1 MAWGNSVTELNQ
13 IGVGTVGYAIRVDT
27 TSLLAYKITGVQA
40 QSSASDTPAPAT
52 EEVDLMDLMAYLND
66 TSAPD
71 LAFNYGFGE
80 VHIFFKTSVFA
91 YDAATRFS
99 LFGKRNP
106 IKVAT
111 LGDKLDI
118 ADRDVELFLA
128 YAIKHA
134 ALMTGNPIPFQ
145 VEKTIRQ
152 KELEITNANS

>member
-1 MAWGNSVTELNQ
+1 MAWGNSVTEINQ

-40 QSSASDTPAPAT
+40 QASASDTPAPAI
-52 EEVDLMDLMAYLND
+52 EEVSLTDLMAYLND
-66 TSAPD
+66 SGAPD

-80 VHIFFKTSVFA
+80 VHIFFKTSAFPYA
-91 YDAATRFS
+91 SDTRFTM
-99 LFGKRNP
+99 FGKRNP
-106 IKVAT
+106 IKITT

-118 ADRDVELFLA
+118 ADKDVELFLN

-134 ALMTGNPIPFQ
+134 ALMTGNAIPFQ
-145 VEKTIRQ
+145 VDKTIRQ